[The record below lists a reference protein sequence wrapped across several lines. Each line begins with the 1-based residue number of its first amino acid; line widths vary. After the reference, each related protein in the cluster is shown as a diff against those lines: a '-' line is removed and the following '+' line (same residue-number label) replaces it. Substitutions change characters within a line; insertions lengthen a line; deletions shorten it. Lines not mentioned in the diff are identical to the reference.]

1 MKKSS
6 FLAVLSAVTILL
18 SAAFPA
24 ASADSAFVQ
33 LRTAAPALSVVAAPQ
48 APRAAISAPSAAAVV
63 PGKDLSPKFSD
74 PGRVSLIL
82 KIVAPGYNGGAL
94 PFPKD
99 GIVFENKEGRLPG
112 KPKGYYREYTVLPPP
127 GAPSSV
133 TVGDQTFE
141 ISPPQGRRGAERLV
155 IGGGELLYYS
165 PDHYKTFLPLTVLR

>member
-1 MKKSS
+1 MKKNS
-6 FLAVLSAVTILL
+6 FLGVLSAVAILL

-24 ASADSAFVQ
+24 ASAESAFSQ
-33 LRTAAPALSVVAAPQ
+33 LFTAAPASSVEAAPP
-48 APRAAISAPSAAAVV
+48 APRASISAPGAAAVV

-82 KIVAPGYNGGAL
+82 KIVAAVYNGGVL
-94 PFPKD
+94 PSPKD
-99 GIVFENKEGRLPG
+99 GIIFENKEGRLPG

-127 GAPSSV
+127 DAPASV
-133 TVGDQTFE
+133 TVGDQTFA

-155 IGGGELLYYS
+155 IGGGALLYYS

>member
-48 APRAAISAPSAAAVV
+48 APRAAISAPSAGAVARV
-63 PGKDLSPKFSD
+63 MYLPQISRH
-74 PGRVSLIL
+74 PGRVSFTLTRGAA
-82 KIVAPGYNGGAL
+82 VYNGGAL